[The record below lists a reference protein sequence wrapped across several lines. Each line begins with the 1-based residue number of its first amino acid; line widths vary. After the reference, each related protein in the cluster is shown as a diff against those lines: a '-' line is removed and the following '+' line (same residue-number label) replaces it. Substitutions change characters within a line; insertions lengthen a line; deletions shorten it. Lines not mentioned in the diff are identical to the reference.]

1 MLPAHIYFAI
11 LASCCIYAAL
21 KGGPPE
27 RFGAA
32 IFALA
37 SILSFAV
44 VSGPAARF
52 GSLEVGVFVVDVSM
66 LLALLVLAL
75 RAERF
80 WPLWAIALHLIET
93 AGHAVKAMDP
103 LVIPEAYAFV
113 LAFWS
118 YPMLFLLVVGTW
130 NHQERLRRNGVDRSW
145 SSFSG
150 RSGPPPP
157 GGPIS

>member
-1 MLPAHIYFAI
+1 MLPVHFYYAI
-11 LASCCIYAAL
+11 LALCCSYAAL
-21 KGGPPE
+21 KGGAPE

-37 SILSFAV
+37 SILSSV
-44 VSGPAARF
+44 LVSSPAARF
-52 GSLEVGVFVVDVSM
+52 GSLEVGVFAVDTTM

-93 AGHAVKAMDP
+93 AGHAVKLVDP
-103 LVIPEAYAFV
+103 LVIPKAYAFI
-113 LAFWS
+113 LALWS
-118 YPMLFLLVVGTW
+118 YPMLFLLVAGTW
-130 NHQERLRRNGVDRSW
+130 NHQKRLAKFGVDKSW
-145 SSFSG
+145 SSSSS
-150 RSGPPPP
+150 RSAPPPP